1 MEEQIK
7 EFKVYAE
14 ELERELARAK
24 KYAQAYKDE
33 LEIVDRKYS
42 RLVEKLKTFAAGA

>member
-14 ELERELARAK
+14 ELERELACAK

-33 LEIVDRKYS
+33 LEIVERRYN
-42 RLVEKLKTFAAGA
+42 RLVEKIKCLAGA